1 MRRSPRRYA
10 AFIVGNSL
18 LLPIGAVTALVWAN
32 TAPDSYSRLA
42 AHGRFVVNEI
52 GMTLFFALAAK
63 EIVEATAPNGA
74 LHPPSKAAM
83 PVIAAIGGMLVPA
96 AIYLG
101 LVAAVDVPELRRGW
115 AIPTATDIAFS
126 FLIARAVFGRRHPA
140 VPFLLLLAIA
150 DDAVGLIVL
159 ALFYPTDAVRPIAF
173 VAVLVAA
180 LALCWML
187 RRARVMH
194 FWPYI
199 SVGGVL
205 SWIAFFRG
213 GLHPALALVP
223 IVPFVPHAD
232 HDAGLFEE
240 PRLRPRD
247 PLGHFEQTIRVPVEI
262 VLFLFGLVNA
272 GVPLSHVGTGTWTVL
287 VALVAGKPLG
297 VVAATLI
304 GEPLGARLPAA
315 VNRRDVLVLGC
326 TAGFGFT
333 VALFFATAAF
343 PDGALLDQTKMG
355 ALLSL
360 TAGVVALLAA
370 VMLRVGR
377 FARDR
382 G

>member
-1 MRRSPRRYA
+1 
-10 AFIVGNSL
+10 
-18 LLPIGAVTALVWAN
+18 
-32 TAPDSYSRLA
+32 
-42 AHGRFVVNEI
+42 
-52 GMTLFFALAAK
+52 
-63 EIVEATAPNGA
+63 
-74 LHPPSKAAM
+74 
-83 PVIAAIGGMLVPA
+83 MLVPA

-360 TAGVVALLAA
+360 TAGVVAVLAA
-370 VMLRVGR
+370 VILGVGR
-377 FARDR
+377 FRR
-382 G
+382 EGG